1 VIGDPRQSE
10 PAPASSALDT
20 WWRVSHF
27 LALEAALL
35 DERRFDEWLDLY
47 TEDAVYWVPIRPDQP
62 SPTRDVSINYDDRA
76 RLRERVGRLSSE
88 FAHAQNPPSRT
99 CHVVG
104 NVRVGE
110 RTADGIAVTST
121 FVVTEVRR
129 GVQTVYSGFVEH
141 ELVERGDTFGI
152 RQKRVRLLNSDLP
165 LGNLT
170 FIL

>member
-1 VIGDPRQSE
+1 VIGDPQQSG
-10 PAPASSALDT
+10 PAPASSPQDA
-20 WWRVSHF
+20 WWRVSQF

-47 TEDAVYWVPIRPDQP
+47 TEDAVYWVPLRPDHP
-62 SPTRDVSINYDDRA
+62 SPPRDVSINYDDRA
-76 RLRERVGRLSSE
+76 RLRERLGRLRSE
-88 FAHAQNPPSRT
+88 FGHAQNPPSRT

-104 NVRVGE
+104 NVRVA
-110 RTADGIAVTST
+110 RHTADGIAVTST

-141 ELVERGDTFGI
+141 ELVERGDGFQI
-152 RQKRVRLLNSDLP
+152 RQKRIRLLNSDLP

-170 FIL
+170 FIQ